1 VHSDVNEPSATAYR
15 ACVLLVLGLIVVQ
28 ALTLLLMG
36 RVPICACGT
45 VKLWH
50 GVVHS
55 AENSQHILD
64 WYSFSHVLH
73 GLLFYLLAWLV
84 MPKAPVALRLVLAVV
99 AEGGW
104 EIFENTDFVINR
116 YRTETISLSY
126 YGDSIV
132 NSVSDTIMMI
142 AGFFLAS
149 VLPVWA
155 TAVAA
160 AAIEGG
166 MAWLIRDNLL
176 LNIVMLVHPF
186 DAIRQWQG
194 GLQ

>member
-1 VHSDVNEPSATAYR
+1 MHSDVNEPSATAYR

>member
-1 VHSDVNEPSATAYR
+1 VHSDVNEPSATTYR

-142 AGFFLAS
+142 AGFLLAS
-149 VLPVWA
+149 ALPVWA
-155 TAVAA
+155 TVVAA

-166 MAWLIRDNLL
+166 MAWWIRDNLL